1 MSQKRTNRYHTGVS
15 LEPQVIEYLNDLA
28 RRMGMNRSWVLNT
41 IVYEYAKM
49 MEDKDIGPWLGR
61 VQPQKASKP
70 LEVNS

>member
-1 MSQKRTNRYHTGVS
+1 MSQKRTNCYHTGVS

-49 MEDKDIGPWLGR
+49 MEDKDIRPWLGR
-61 VQPQKASKP
+61 FQPQKAGKA

>member
-61 VQPQKASKP
+61 FQPQKASKP